1 MTSPENL
8 FVLTERGSAIEESVF
23 EDWYDNEHI
32 PLRLELPNSLFASV
46 TRWVAA
52 DGKTPYHLALYDLSL
67 PDATSHP
74 TYAALGGSRSPREVD
89 ILAKLAYL
97 DRRVYTPFGREPVG
111 AKREG
116 YDERNQGPFMIVVE
130 LAVKDGL
137 ENEAEVERWYL
148 EEHLDDLK
156 KIPGWVRSR
165 VWRVKEVLSVW
176 GTSVDASAPQKAPA
190 KIVALHELDD
200 PAVLGGPE
208 FQHAVGTE
216 FSKRILSEVT
226 SGMETRL
233 FKFLRGWENKP
244 QGA

>member
-1 MTSPENL
+1 MTSPANL
-8 FVLTERGSAIEESVF
+8 FVFTERGTAIDEAIF

-32 PLRLELPNSLFASV
+32 PLRLKLPNNLFSGV
-46 TRWVAA
+46 TRWTAA
-52 DGKTPYHLALYDLSL
+52 DGKTPQHLALYDLSL

-74 TYAALGGSRSPREVD
+74 TYVALGTSRTPREID
-89 ILAKLAYL
+89 ILAKLEYL
-97 DRRVYTPFGREPVG
+97 DRRVYAPFGREPIVDQK
-111 AKREG
+111 AG
-116 YDERNQGPFMIVVE
+116 YDERNQGPFMVVAE

-137 ENEAEVERWYL
+137 ENEAEVERWYV
-148 EEHLDDLK
+148 EEHLEELK
-156 KIPGWVRSR
+156 KIPGWVRTR

-190 KIVALHELDD
+190 KIVALHELED
-200 PAVLGGPE
+200 PAALEGPE
-208 FQHAVGTE
+208 FQHAVETE
-216 FSKRILSEVT
+216 FSKKIMSEVV